1 MAELYWAWQ
10 KYGLSEAA
18 ENIGD
23 VYGALAQ
30 EMQRQ
35 GWSGVQHQEDVH
47 GFKSGIDLFAAVV
60 FLYIGGGSLLPGIAV
75 GGGEAPGGQDP
86 QENKEKQNNNPPP
99 PLPLK
104 RAPPPSSA

>member
-10 KYGLSEAA
+10 KYDLSEAA

-35 GWSGVQHQEDVH
+35 G
-47 GFKSGIDLFAAVV
+47 
-60 FLYIGGGSLLPGIAV
+60 
-75 GGGEAPGGQDP
+75 
-86 QENKEKQNNNPPP
+86 
-99 PLPLK
+99 
-104 RAPPPSSA
+104 